1 MRMKRQVTGWDKT
14 FGKDT
19 SDKGQNPLKNKET
32 THLKKCTEDL
42 NRYFIKKNVQMANE
56 NMERYLTS
64 YIISKL
70 HIKATTRYHYTT
82 IRIVKIQNT
91 DKTEC

>member
-32 THLKKCTEDL
+32 THLKKMHRRSEQVPHQKKCTDG
-42 NRYFIKKNVQMANE
+42 K
-56 NMERYLTS
+56 
-64 YIISKL
+64 
-70 HIKATTRYHYTT
+70 
-82 IRIVKIQNT
+82 
-91 DKTEC
+91 